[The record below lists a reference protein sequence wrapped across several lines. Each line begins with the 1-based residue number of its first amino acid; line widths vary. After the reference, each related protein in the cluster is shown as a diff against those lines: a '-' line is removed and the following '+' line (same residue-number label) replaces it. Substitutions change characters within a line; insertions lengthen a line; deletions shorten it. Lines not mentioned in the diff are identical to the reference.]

1 MLHVFGSLNMDLV
14 CQTPR
19 LPVPGET
26 VLGAGFSTVP
36 GGKGA
41 NQAVA
46 AARLGAAVRL
56 VGRVGDDQFGQ
67 RLRAGLVADGVT
79 AEVAIA
85 PAISSG
91 VAAIA
96 VDQAGRNQI
105 IVVPGANGLVDAS
118 DVARLAVGLG
128 PGDTLLLQFELPLAA
143 VVAAAKA
150 ARDRGLTVIVDPAPA
165 QPDLPSALLAQVNW
179 LTPNQSEAE
188 QLVGFAVPGPAEAAQ
203 AAALLRQRGVPQV
216 AIKLGEAGVWIDTG
230 DRAFHL
236 PAFQVPVVDTVAAG
250 DAFNAG
256 LAVALAEGQPLRA
269 AVRFASAAAALTV
282 SQAGAQPALPQR
294 PAVEQFL
301 AAQPL

>member
-67 RLRAGLVADGVT
+67 RLRAGLVADRVT
-79 AEVAIA
+79 AEVAIS